1 MDQKT
6 IRQQIRELLSFSQ
19 MNAREISQEVHIS
32 EKEVYEH
39 LMHINRSLA
48 ATHKKMGIEPAAC
61 LHCGYVFHDRRRYSP
76 PGHCPK
82 CKQTHIQCPLYFI
95 R

>member
-6 IRQQIRELLSFSQ
+6 IRQQIRELLTFSQ
-19 MNAREISQEVHIS
+19 MDAREISQQVQIR

-48 ATHKKMGIEPAAC
+48 GMHKKNKYRVCC
-61 LHCGYVFHDRRRYSP
+61 LSPLWVCISGPEAVFTTRTLS
-76 PGHCPK
+76 K
-82 CKQTHIQCPLYFI
+82 M
-95 R
+95 

>member
-1 MDQKT
+1 MDKKT
-6 IRQQIRELLSFSQ
+6 IRQQIRELLTLSQ
-19 MNAREISQEVHIS
+19 MDARAISQEVHIC

-48 ATHKKMGIEPAAC
+48 ATHKKIDMEPAAC
-61 LHCGYVFHDRRRYSP
+61 LNCGYVFRDRRRYSP
-76 PGHCPK
+76 PGHCPR
-82 CKQTHIQCPLYFI
+82 CKQTHIQSPLYFI